1 MWLSPWSLWCFWSK
15 GLLYRKLTGGAIL
28 GLADFPVGLL
38 ISFVQAFGV
47 CGLPFTLSFHMW
59 SRWHGDLLL
68 GFLPFSC
75 VVFCSYVAFSWGRR
89 YHNHL
94 TRSVIWVCEHQTIG
108 LGLTTLI
115 SNWLPS
121 SFLCLS
127 YPSILPGL
135 ILFEDWIWFW
145 LCPSGCSST
154 YS

>member
-1 MWLSPWSLWCFWSK
+1 MEQFW
-15 GLLYRKLTGGAIL
+15 
-28 GLADFPVGLL
+28 GLADFPVGLFV
-38 ISFVQAFGV
+38 SFVQAFGV
-47 CGLPFTLSFHMW
+47 CGLAFTLSFHMW

-68 GFLPFSC
+68 GFLPFSY
-75 VVFCSYVAFSWGRR
+75 VVFCSYVAFSCGRR

-94 TRSVIWVCEHQTIG
+94 ARSVILVCEHQTIG

-135 ILFEDWIWFW
+135 ILFED
-145 LCPSGCSST
+145 
-154 YS
+154 